1 MASRRWLL
9 VLMLWLLPWLQI
21 VVKSGFVKLTFPA
34 LRNWRNADV
43 VIPKDGIYLVS
54 VIGDPCP
61 GCVTVLKVSCRC
73 QGRKDFIVQANSKD
87 IYDHA
92 QVAVPLKKGDTLF
105 VSNGP
110 TRAKEY
116 GSLAVLYVAELNSF
130 YITAM
135 NSRLAHISPITYTV
149 EYTLNAGWRKLKD
162 FDRIT
167 TFDIPTTGL
176 YWVTANVVPDHDK
189 YMLVKVCSGS
199 GTSTLLHLYV
209 KKVKPVSAS
218 GAFWLRAGGALFMI
232 TKGGSYQTT
241 TFLSAVYLAGNKK
254 PNTYP
259 FEHMAFTAWIRA
271 KQTMRAKQLIDF
283 QKVKIDYGSMYVDGY
298 TQIRRTGSYMVSLR
312 PHPENSTEL
321 MMSLYVNGTIY
332 WTVFAQQCV
341 PVGVTISL
349 QLQVGSYLEVRARN
363 EALYGGGTLYSIAFI
378 QP

>member
-21 VVKSGFVKLTFPA
+21 VVKSGFVKVTVPA
-34 LRNWRNADV
+34 LYKWNNADV

-73 QGRKDFIVQANSKD
+73 QGREDFIVQANSKD

-105 VSNGP
+105 VKKGP

-135 NSRLAHISPITYTV
+135 NGRLTDRSPITYTL
-149 EYTLNAGWRKLKD
+149 EYTLNAGWRKPTDSDQKK
-162 FDRIT
+162 T
-167 TFDIPTTGL
+167 TFKIPTTGM
-176 YWVTANVVPDHDK
+176 YWVTGNVVPDHDK
-189 YMLVKVCSGS
+189 VMVAKVYNGPRNLL
-199 GTSTLLHLYV
+199 TLFV
-209 KKVKPVSAS
+209 EQVKPVSTS
-218 GAFWLRAGGALFMI
+218 GAFRLTAGSTICMI

-254 PNTYP
+254 PSTYP

-283 QKVKIDYGSMYVDGY
+283 QKVKTDYGHMYVDGY
-298 TQIRRTGSYMVSLR
+298 TEIRRTGSYMVSLR
-312 PHPENSTEL
+312 PDPENVKEVMT
-321 MMSLYVNGTIY
+321 SLYVNGTYY
-332 WTVFAQQCV
+332 WTVYAQQRV
-341 PVGVTISL
+341 PIGVTISL
-349 QLQVGSYLEVRARN
+349 QLQVGSYLEVRSRN
-363 EALYGGGTLYSIAFI
+363 EALYGDGALYSIAFI

>member
-9 VLMLWLLPWLQI
+9 VLMLWLLPWLQT

-34 LRNWRNADV
+34 LRNWRKADV

-61 GCVTVLKVSCRC
+61 GCDTLLKVSCRC
-73 QGRKDFIVQANSKD
+73 QGREDFIVQANSKG

-105 VSNGP
+105 VKKGP

-135 NSRLAHISPITYTV
+135 NGRLTDRSPITYTV

-162 FDRIT
+162 SDKIT
-167 TFDIPTTGL
+167 TFNIPTTGM
-176 YWVTANVVPDHDK
+176 YWVTGNVVPDHDK
-189 YMLVKVCSGS
+189 VMVVKVYNGPKNLL
-199 GTSTLLHLYV
+199 TLFV
-209 KKVKPVSAS
+209 EQVKPVSTS
-218 GAFWLRAGGALFMI
+218 GAFRLTAGSTIHMI

-259 FEHMAFTAWIRA
+259 FEHMAFTARIRA
-271 KQTMRAKQLIDF
+271 KQTMRAKQLMDF
-283 QKVKIDYGSMYVDGY
+283 KWVKTDYGYMYVDGY
-298 TQIRRTGSYMVSLR
+298 TEIRRTGFYMVCLR
-312 PHPENSTEL
+312 PDPEKLEEVMTT
-321 MMSLYVNGTIY
+321 LYVNGTMY
-332 WTVFAQQCV
+332 WTVHAQQRV

-363 EALYGGGTLYSIAFI
+363 EALYGDGALYSIAFI